1 MKIKYVVEYM
11 SDFTVKPN
19 KACMFHFINNL
30 NDPKK
35 PQPQNQI

>member
-19 KACMFHFINNL
+19 KVCTFHFINNL